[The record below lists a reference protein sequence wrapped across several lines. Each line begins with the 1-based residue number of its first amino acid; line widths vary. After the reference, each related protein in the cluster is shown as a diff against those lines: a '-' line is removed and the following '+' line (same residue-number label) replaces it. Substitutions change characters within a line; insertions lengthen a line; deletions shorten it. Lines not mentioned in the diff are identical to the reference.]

1 MQKIVESIDK
11 INSCFAK
18 MLNIM
23 GKLVNKPGVYYRQQL
38 HAIFDFWS

>member
-1 MQKIVESIDK
+1 MQKLVESIDK

-18 MLNIM
+18 MLNIV

-38 HAIFDFWS
+38 HATFDS